1 MKNYGMQKGV
11 LTSCVVHHKGKSG
24 IGYNMIISCELVVQ
38 LGLMANFKRQVL
50 QRDGSTVQMKA
61 PTGLLGKLDLINRN
75 IRKVV
80 MKTS

>member
-1 MKNYGMQKGV
+1 
-11 LTSCVVHHKGKSG
+11 
-24 IGYNMIISCELVVQ
+24 MIISCELVVQ

-50 QRDGSTVQMKA
+50 QRDGSTVHMKA

>member
-1 MKNYGMQKGV
+1 
-11 LTSCVVHHKGKSG
+11 
-24 IGYNMIISCELVVQ
+24 MIISCELVVQ

-61 PTGLLGKLDLINRN
+61 PTVLLGKLDLINRN